1 MVLDFV
7 ASSDLF
13 DHRREHI
20 FGDLDE
26 IVVVCVGHVELAG
39 RVLWVVSLIN
49 GLVSEVLADF
59 KDSL

>member
-1 MVLDFV
+1 VN
-7 ASSDLF
+7 
-13 DHRREHI
+13 
-20 FGDLDE
+20 E

-59 KDSL
+59 KYSL